1 MSLLVLNGVPVSHDG
16 SRGFAAPLGN
26 GKPTMVGGVGRGSKQ
41 GRGGGGR
48 EGLAVVESAGLDTDS
63 SCLRFVWRCGVEL
76 GTLGVFSLAR
86 AGGGQPAGPFATGR
100 RSTGENAH

>member
-1 MSLLVLNGVPVSHDG
+1 MFIVDG
-16 SRGFAAPLGN
+16 PGA
-26 GKPTMVGGVGRGSKQ
+26 GGVGVEVIFEEEDGEGRG
-41 GRGGGGR
+41 RVVVDDDELARADGGGGR

-100 RSTGENAH
+100 RSTGKNAH